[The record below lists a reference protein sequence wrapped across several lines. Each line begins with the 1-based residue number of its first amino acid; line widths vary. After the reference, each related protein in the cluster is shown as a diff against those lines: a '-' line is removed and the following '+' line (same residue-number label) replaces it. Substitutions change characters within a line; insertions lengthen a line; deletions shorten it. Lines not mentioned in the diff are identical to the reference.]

1 MKNSKNAETHGS
13 FNSARSTRWRKA
25 KPVALCTGLLLLPA
39 VAIWLI
45 STPVQAP
52 LEPYDF
58 RTYTIFQDEAGYAY
72 LQENIDSLLQ
82 QLGQPPEG
90 GVQIAERKSDENA
103 QKANLVLE
111 RGVKVFHI
119 QSDQLQFGL
128 RHGGLAQEV
137 VHSEYYTWYFP
148 VYSNSEEYQLIFLN
162 HSIGVPELSLPGSFE
177 LSEEQLAFNSED
189 GFGGFAFHPELVQ
202 ELLQQAGVQQVD
214 TLVPLN
220 VTVLLPYTM
229 YSRIFFQ
236 VVYAENE
243 HGRWVIPY
251 NFRDQMT
258 VPIENL
264 KLYTAAEFSAFLDS
278 MVSGE

>member
-1 MKNSKNAETHGS
+1 MKLDVGVQKVAAA
-13 FNSARSTRWRKA
+13 ARRQTTVKWGFIVGCFA
-25 KPVALCTGLLLLPA
+25 LLLGSA
-39 VAIWLI
+39 VLFSILLQGGSGRA
-45 STPVQAP
+45 T
-52 LEPYDF
+52 YDF
-58 RTYTIFQDEAGYAY
+58 RTHTIFQDEADYAY

-177 LSEEQLAFNSED
+177 LSEEPLAFNSED